1 MHALGTPIAFAAGL
15 ASTHHALIAT
25 TTRDEPL
32 LIRHDHSMARAR
44 RHLTHIHIHAD
55 RQAVVNRGW
64 DVDRVRDHG
73 VPLAAAF
80 QHTCLFRRAVGVWI
94 PTLAPQFAPA
104 DFGNVQLAID
114 DFDVVGDGEAVA
126 IVEATT
132 KGRFADVAG
141 RIVEKSLS
149 GIGLVFQHV
158 ADRCERQRF
167 QPRQSVPELRKFL
180 PHCIERQ
187 RTRLRLDTVRRF
199 ETLIELIRR
208 LPFGEK
214 VIPHETARRR
224 EVGQF
229 PCLGPR
235 HRQQPIGDVS
245 IDPLK
250 T

>member
-1 MHALGTPIAFAAGL
+1 MPPVVLPVRKLCGRFRMHPLGTPIALAAGL
-15 ASTHHALIAT
+15 ASTHHALVAT

-44 RHLTHIHIHAD
+44 RHLTHIHVHAD
-55 RQAVVNRGW
+55 RQAVVHRCW

-114 DFDVVGDGEAVA
+114 DVDVVGDGESVA

-132 KGRFADVAG
+132 KGRFADVAS

-158 ADRCERQRF
+158 ADRCERQLTK
-167 QPRQSVPELRKFL
+167 PRQSIPECREFL
-180 PHCIERQ
+180 THREER
-187 RTRLRLDTVRRF
+187 
-199 ETLIELIRR
+199 E
-208 LPFGEK
+208 
-214 VIPHETARRR
+214 
-224 EVGQF
+224 
-229 PCLGPR
+229 
-235 HRQQPIGDVS
+235 
-245 IDPLK
+245 
-250 T
+250 